1 MDEKTKLLQRAS
13 LEFTVK
19 NVSCICYKAERITLK
34 NGFSYILVDKK
45 EAKKID
51 NIAIHSNTRR
61 EMTEFG
67 QFDVGDLVIQS
78 PVNLINMFKEAEADK
93 DIIYLMKMSD
103 DDLYFSVYN
112 IIAYNKEMKQYD
124 YRAELLQNKNKSFIV
139 YDISEIND
147 NLINNSIP
155 LWLLQKERLDIPIYP
170 SFLSPI
176 NLSIPYLTVEVID
189 SEALSMPK
197 VDYTKNKIAQHK
209 QDKIRLRGVN
219 IELEKQ
225 QELAYNI
232 QSLNENYKENVFGI
246 TNMINFKSI
255 LNDTQKGFG
264 IVSNKCQSEFT
275 INYILETERLYK
287 SEDLIKELIIQLNVD
302 NESITIPL
310 FNLNEI

>member
-1 MDEKTKLLQRAS
+1 
-13 LEFTVK
+13 
-19 NVSCICYKAERITLK
+19 
-34 NGFSYILVDKK
+34 
-45 EAKKID
+45 
-51 NIAIHSNTRR
+51 
-61 EMTEFG
+61 MTEFG

-78 PVNLINMFKEAEADK
+78 PVNLIDMFREAEADK

-155 LWLLQKERLDIPIYP
+155 LWLLQKDRLDIAIYP
-170 SFLSPI
+170 FFLSPI
-176 NLSIPYLTVEVID
+176 NLSIPYLTVEVVD
-189 SEALSMPK
+189 TYALSMPN
-197 VDYTKNKIAQHK
+197 VDYQKDKINQHK
-209 QDKIRLRGVN
+209 QDRIRLRGLN

-232 QSLNENYKENVFGI
+232 QSLQSNYKENVFGI

-275 INYILETERLYK
+275 INYILETKRLYK
-287 SEDLIKELIIQLNVD
+287 SEDLIKEVIIQLNVD
-302 NESITIPL
+302 NENLIIPL